1 MQLTVEPR
9 ILLRVA
15 KGRQFYTT
23 SDANPAHFA
32 SIERQP
38 RKQNLEQK
46 PKSSFLKRLGFPLA
60 AMAAALGITGCTSEV
75 DRVQKSYEQIQ
86 SQPLEQKMDFLK
98 KKIHDQNEDVRV
110 FALRQVFRLP
120 GQEKEKAAFVLKALD
135 IENVYAYKEA
145 KTFLEQNLS
154 TIDFQNQLLKKQL
167 LALLGEA
174 PTIRTETD
182 MILIPMQFGDTTML
196 MPQYS
201 DSYYKNPKSAAFQKL
216 AAELRQELQHKN

>member
-9 ILLRVA
+9 MVLRAATV
-15 KGRQFYTT
+15 RQFDAT
-23 SDANPAHFA
+23 SNANPVRFA
-32 SIERQP
+32 SHEREP
-38 RKQNLEQK
+38 RKQNIEQK
-46 PKSSFLKRLGFPLA
+46 PKSAFLKRFGFPLA

-98 KKIHDQNEDVRV
+98 KKIQDQNEDVCV

-145 KTFLEQNLS
+145 KIFLEQNLS
-154 TIDFQNQLLKKQL
+154 TVDFQNQPLKKQL
-167 LALLGEA
+167 LALLTEA

-182 MILIPMQFGDTTML
+182 MILIPIQFGDTTML